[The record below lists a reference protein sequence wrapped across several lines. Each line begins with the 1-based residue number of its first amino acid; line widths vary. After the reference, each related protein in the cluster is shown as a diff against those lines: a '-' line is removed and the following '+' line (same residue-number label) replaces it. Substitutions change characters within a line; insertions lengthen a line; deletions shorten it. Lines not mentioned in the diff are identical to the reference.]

1 MRNCIRFLPLL
12 ILYIVVILV
21 ASNDTFWG
29 DEGGYV
35 SLAQNFAR
43 GYYSSKT
50 EVNLW
55 WGPGYPIIL
64 LPFVLLQLPWIVLR
78 LVNAF
83 FLFFGIFYFYSALR
97 LYIQARYAS
106 CFSYLLGIYI
116 PFLRYIHY
124 LITETFVI
132 FLVCGFLYHFCKF
145 YQNSKFSWHQLLIA
159 SFYLGY
165 LTLTKVLFGYV
176 ILVGLL
182 LFLVLYLWTKKDYL
196 KKTIF
201 VYCLALFFC
210 LPYLF
215 YTYSLTGRI
224 FYWGSSGGMS
234 LYWMSTP
241 HENEYGDWHSVEDV
255 RQIPELFKNHNEFFH
270 SLADLS
276 QIQKDDAFRDR
287 AVCHIRHNPGKYF
300 QNWVANLGRL
310 LFNCPY
316 SYTPQ
321 KLSTYFYIIP
331 NAFVFVLSVICI
343 YPSFK
348 RRKQFPYEIPALMLF
363 ALIAFLES
371 SLISAYA
378 RQFYPLVP
386 IVALWIIFTLVLLQ
400 GKARK
405 LESKATLVNRR

>member
-1 MRNCIRFLPLL
+1 MRNWVRFLPLL
-12 ILYIVVILV
+12 ILYLAVILV
-21 ASNDTFWG
+21 ASNDMFWG

-43 GYYSSKT
+43 GYYSSEG

-64 LPFVLLQLPWIVLR
+64 IPFVLLQLPWMVSR
-78 LVNAF
+78 LLNAF

-97 LYIQARYAS
+97 LYIRGRYAS
-106 CFSYLLGIYI
+106 YFSYIVGIYI
-116 PFLRYIHY
+116 PFLRYIPN
-124 LITETFVI
+124 LINETLVI
-132 FLVCGFLYHFCKF
+132 LLVCGFLYHFCKF
-145 YQNSKFSWHQLLIA
+145 HQNGKFLWHHLLIA

-165 LTLTKVLFGYV
+165 LTLTKALFGYV
-176 ILVGLL
+176 LLVGLL
-182 LFLVLYLWTKKDYL
+182 LFLVFYIWKRKSYL
-196 KKTIF
+196 KKTVF
-201 VYCLALFFC
+201 VYCLALLFC
-210 LPYLF
+210 LPYLL

-255 RQIPELFKNHNEFFH
+255 HEIPELSKNHREFFS

-276 QIQKDDAFRDR
+276 QIQKDDAFRNR
-287 AVCHIRHNPGKYF
+287 AIYHIGRNPGKYF

-310 LFNCPY
+310 LFNYPY

-321 KLSTYFYIIP
+321 KLSTFFFIIP
-331 NAFVFVLSVICI
+331 NAFVFVLSVLCI
-343 YPSFK
+343 YPCFK
-348 RRKQFPYEIPALMLF
+348 RRKQIPYEICALMLF
-363 ALIAFLES
+363 VLIAFFGS
-371 SLISAYA
+371 SLLSAYA

-386 IVALWIIFTLVLLQ
+386 IVALWIIVTLVLLQ
-400 GKARK
+400 GKAVK
-405 LESKATLVNRR
+405 LEGTATLGNIH